1 MRTRTLLLL
10 AIGCGLAILLAGL
23 FLLLRIDRAD
33 TPATRLAIGDTT
45 QAGDLRVT
53 VVAADEAD
61 DLMRVTVRIGGVDDA
76 EAVDDFRLVVSGA
89 LIEPLPAVQAGAAAC
104 RAVTVEEQTCELVFG
119 TAAVQGTARGLVL
132 RRGEDQRRWDL
143 AGG

>member
-61 DLMRVTVRIGGVDDA
+61 DLMRVKVRIGGVDDA